1 MTWTY
6 HPPWWMPGGD
16 LQTIGAALWGRH
28 RMARVRF
35 ERIRLDTPD
44 ADFVDLDIALQPQAD
59 SGAAQQQRPLLI
71 LFHGLEGS
79 SASPYAQCFA
89 RQCQQRGWNYVVPHF
104 RGCSGEINRAP
115 RSYHSGDYEEIGWM
129 LAQIRLQIGQ
139 QFGLHIG
146 QRRMRHAPVWAV
158 GVSLGG
164 NALLRWAQESGEQAS
179 RQLDGVVAICSP
191 LDLQAAGRAID
202 RGWNRQIYARMF
214 LRTMRNKARQK
225 WAQYP
230 GLFDIER
237 ALAASTLEAFDDAFT
252 APLHG
257 FDGVLDYWHRASARH
272 GLKAI
277 RLPALLLNAQND
289 PFVPA
294 ASLPTRHDISKS
306 VELWQPATGGHVG
319 FAQQQQRRFSLDA
332 MPAAV
337 CDWLAQQAG
346 GK

>member
-1 MTWTY
+1 MEWTY
-6 HPPWWMPGGD
+6 QPPWWMPGGN
-16 LQTIGAALWGRH
+16 LQTIGSALWGRH
-28 RMARVRF
+28 RVPRVHF

-44 ADFVDLDIALQPQAD
+44 GDFVDLDM
-59 SGAAQQQRPLLI
+59 AAQPPMNTGAVKQDRPLLI

-79 SASPYAQCFA
+79 SASHYAQCFA
-89 RQCQQRGWNYVVPHF
+89 RQCQKRGWQYVVPHF

-115 RSYHSGDYEEIGWM
+115 RSYHSGDFEEVGWM
-129 LAQIRLQIGQ
+129 LGRIREQWA
-139 QFGLHIG
+139 GL
-146 QRRMRHAPVWAV
+146 APVWAV

-164 NALLRWAQESGEQAS
+164 NALMRWAQESGEQAS
-179 RQLDGVVAICSP
+179 KQLDAAVAICSP
-191 LDLQAAGRAID
+191 LDLKAAGRSID

-214 LRTMRNKARQK
+214 LRTMKHKARQK

-237 ALAASTLEAFDDAFT
+237 ALAARTIEAFDDAFT

-257 FDGVLDYWHRASARH
+257 FAGVNDYWNRASAKHR
-272 GLKAI
+272 LNAI

-294 ASLPTRHDISKS
+294 ASLPGRHEVSS
-306 VELWQPATGGHVG
+306 TVELWQPANGGHVG
-319 FAQQQQRRFSLDA
+319 FAQHHQRRLTLDG

-337 CDWLAQQAG
+337 CDWLARHAG
-346 GK
+346 RT